1 MKVTRL
7 IQIQGSERI
16 AKEPRPEFATSFAQ
30 KQKMKWINDLYVRF
44 DFLVKYS
51 TFNFLYEI

>member
-16 AKEPRPEFATSFAQ
+16 AKEPRPDFATSFAQ

-51 TFNFLYEI
+51 TFNFL